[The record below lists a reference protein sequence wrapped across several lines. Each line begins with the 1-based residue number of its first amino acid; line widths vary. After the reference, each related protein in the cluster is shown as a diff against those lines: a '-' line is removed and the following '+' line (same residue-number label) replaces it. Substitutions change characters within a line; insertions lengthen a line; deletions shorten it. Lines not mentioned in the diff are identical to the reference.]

1 MENKTPIQQAIEMFK
16 SEMKGIEE
24 NPMIGRDEKLAY
36 SSQYENFIERL
47 ESLLPKEKAHGESI
61 WTAAEKY
68 TREDDRSI
76 HGHEFENLS
85 KVEFFNKLYPKK

>member
-1 MENKTPIQQAIEMFK
+1 MTQTPLQTLISHIQEAIEANGK
-16 SEMKGIEE
+16 LPGS
-24 NPMIGRDEKLAY
+24 PEKDYAHLLFTSVLIAA
-36 SSQYENFIERL
+36 QNL
-47 ESLLPKEKAHGESI
+47 EGVEKEFGESI

-85 KVEFFNKLYPKK
+85 KVEFFNKLYPEK